1 MATQAPPQTAVN
13 PTALVAVLAFTGI
26 TAALMQTLVVPLIGD
41 LPRILDTDASN
52 ASWVITVTLLA
63 AAVAT
68 PISGRLG
75 DMYGKR
81 RMLLIL
87 TLPLILG
94 SVLCAV
100 SSSLLPMIIGRA
112 MQGIGAGLIPLG
124 IAIMRDLL
132 PKEKLMGSISMM
144 SASMGIGGALG
155 LPIAAAV
162 ADNFS
167 WRTLFWATAVLS
179 VLVLVLMWRVI
190 PPTPVTRAQS
200 RFDFVGGLGLGAGL
214 VLLLLGVSKGGQWGW
229 TSGTILGLLI
239 GAVVVLLAWGAWE
252 LRTRDPLVDLRV
264 TARPQV
270 LLTNLASL
278 AVGFSMYAQALI
290 LPQLLQLPTST
301 GHGLGQSMLAMGLW
315 MAPGGFVMMIV
326 AGLGGKL
333 STVYGPKVTLLLG
346 CLVIAGAYGS
356 SMALMG
362 TTWGIAVVGAL
373 CGAGTGLAYGA
384 MPALIMGAV
393 PLSETGSANSFN
405 ALTRSVGTTV
415 AAAVVGVVLAQ
426 MSVQVGPHF
435 LPTESGF
442 RVGLLIGCGVALVA
456 AAITAAIPAQRPQ
469 RGEDTAA
476 AQETVGANA

>member
-1 MATQAPPQTAVN
+1 
-13 PTALVAVLAFTGI
+13 
-26 TAALMQTLVVPLIGD
+26 
-41 LPRILDTDASN
+41 
-52 ASWVITVTLLA
+52 
-63 AAVAT
+63 
-68 PISGRLG
+68 
-75 DMYGKR
+75 
-81 RMLLIL
+81 
-87 TLPLILG
+87 
-94 SVLCAV
+94 
-100 SSSLLPMIIGRA
+100 
-112 MQGIGAGLIPLG
+112 
-124 IAIMRDLL
+124 
-132 PKEKLMGSISMM
+132 MGSISMM

-167 WRTLFWATAVLS
+167 WRVLFWGTSALS
-179 VLVLVLMWRVI
+179 VMVLVLMWRVI
-190 PPTPVTRAQS
+190 PATPSGEARG

-214 VLLLLGVSKGGQWGW
+214 VLLLLGVAKGGQWGW
-229 TSGTILGLLI
+229 TSASILGLLA
-239 GAVVVLLAWGAWE
+239 GALVVLLAWGFWE
-252 LRTRDPLVDLRV
+252 LRATEPLVDLRV

-333 STVYGPKVTLLLG
+333 STVYGPKVTLFLG

-362 TTWGIAVVGAL
+362 TTWGIAIVGAL

-442 RVGLLIGCGVALVA
+442 RVGLLIGCGVALLA
-456 AAITAAIPAQRPQ
+456 AAITAAIPRQQTQR
-469 RGEDTAA
+469 EAA
-476 AQETVGANA
+476 AREETVGAKV